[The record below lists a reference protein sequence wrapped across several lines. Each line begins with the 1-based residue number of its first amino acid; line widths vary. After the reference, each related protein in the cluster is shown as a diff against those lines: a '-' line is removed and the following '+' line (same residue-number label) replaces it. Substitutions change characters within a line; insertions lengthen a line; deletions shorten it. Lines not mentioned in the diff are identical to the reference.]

1 MKIILPVLV
10 LLFDFVQTKGIADQE
25 LAVASHKHIQ
35 IVHQDLSKWD
45 KNGDGKLTGAERD
58 AFIAAKRKE
67 MADAQ
72 VAKQAGKVKPQSKP
86 RLPRPVLNAEDARRP
101 TPKGIPKNIED
112 AAK

>member
-1 MKIILPVLV
+1 MKVQFAIVIVVCLV
-10 LLFDFVQTKGIADQE
+10 PIYGQDAASKLISKGRI
-25 LAVASHKHIQ
+25 H

-58 AFIAAKRKE
+58 AFIVAKRKE

-72 VAKQAGKVKPQSKP
+72 AAIQAGNIKPQSKS
-86 RLPRPVLNAEDARRP
+86 RLPRPALSAQDARKP

-112 AAK
+112 APK